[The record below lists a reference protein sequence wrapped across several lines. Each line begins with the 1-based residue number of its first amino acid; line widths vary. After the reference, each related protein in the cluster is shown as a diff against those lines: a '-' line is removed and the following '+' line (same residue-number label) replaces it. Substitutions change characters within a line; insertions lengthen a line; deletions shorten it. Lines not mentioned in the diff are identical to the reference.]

1 MGSKGLQGVFDGIYM
16 FTHCEES
23 TIKKDKILFLRLIK
37 LALKFCKSENCNQ
50 ILSVLW
56 KTLNIYFWFWIM
68 VWFHSFFGLDLIND
82 PTDES
87 KYFKIKEFDFIN
99 QYKSTLYHLQLGT

>member
-50 ILSVLW
+50 ILSVL
-56 KTLNIYFWFWIM
+56 
-68 VWFHSFFGLDLIND
+68 
-82 PTDES
+82 
-87 KYFKIKEFDFIN
+87 
-99 QYKSTLYHLQLGT
+99 